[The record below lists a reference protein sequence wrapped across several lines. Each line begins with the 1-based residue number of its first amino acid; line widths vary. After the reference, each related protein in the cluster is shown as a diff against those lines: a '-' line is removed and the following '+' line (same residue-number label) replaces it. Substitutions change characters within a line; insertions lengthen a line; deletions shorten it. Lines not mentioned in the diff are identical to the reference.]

1 MNKSILTQIIML
13 MLLATGATSAQE
25 VNKLYFG
32 DVTSSME
39 LTAYVPVYLENTS
52 TDITAVQF
60 DIELPKNVSFNNFNS
75 SNITL
80 NSERID
86 GHTVTVTNSGQKGR
100 ILLSSSANKPIKG
113 NSGELLRF
121 PVRLNSNLVVGE
133 AYNISI
139 SKVFIPNTA
148 GENVVTESAGCSI
161 TIEGSPDFEVSD
173 VSLIGVDSITPG
185 DTLTY
190 QYTVKNVGVKAT
202 SAGFRIYYDLYSSST
217 YDDISSKTYNT
228 LLQPGETV
236 TITEDI
242 VLSTTFTLSAQRIY
256 PRIRLEALSGSGE
269 LSSATSNNSVI
280 NSSDIHI
287 LKTIYSLDP
296 ATGTWNESSPGT
308 KQIYLRRYGYT
319 GETGSSSYFDIAIE
333 KGDSRIALGYS
344 AVYYSGQYSTTTYNR
359 PYVTIT
365 NDDIVNEDDEIVI
378 SFTKRYDKSIVLYG
392 RYTLVDDEAD
402 GKTLKLTSSKTDVTE
417 GESFTMTV
425 TLPETATND
434 VTVNISYNNSSD
446 YFVAPGSVTI
456 PAGSQSAT
464 FDVQTIDDEVV
475 RSNTTITFTITA
487 TNYVKGTR
495 TINWKDNDN
504 NIFSNIVDEEWEL
517 LKSIYQKTNGAN
529 WTNSRWYIKETKEE
543 TGSLSG
549 VSVVNGHVTNLALG
563 GRGMNCDLIPEFF
576 MFPKLKT
583 LYLWSNGLNGNLED
597 VFVNISE
604 ALEDLTSFTIQDNSL
619 TGNIGA
625 CNLSV
630 IMPALTTL
638 NISNNKIRDIMPAL
652 PSSITSLT
660 FSGQTLDENLG
671 SFTDFYKMTFE
682 QRQATLPTIMTYN
695 HRSQSYAANNYSYNI
710 LGDGWGFNILWNA
723 TPSMSYCG
731 GYNPW
736 NKLPSG
742 QVLSF
747 INSSN
752 NNSMLIDFEFQQG
765 DANFNGV
772 INLSDLQTIIT
783 FALQPEANQTKP
795 FNFYAANLIEDDI
808 VNVQDV
814 VAHIN
819 LMLDNGFT
827 PSFARRRITKRES
840 EPTDNEITNCIYVE
854 DGKLILKSDTPVAA
868 LDIILSGDNV
878 QWTEATSWFTKKQ
891 RGSRTIF
898 YSLFGDEIAVG
909 ETILANFDGTIED
922 AMVVALDGTEIPLS
936 IGINNADGIEALD
949 SPTIEK
955 SDYSTIYDLSGRKL
969 GTQNSKRTLPR
980 GVYIV
985 NGKKQVIK

>member
-1 MNKSILTQIIML
+1 MNKSIITQIILL
-13 MLLATGATSAQE
+13 MLLATGGASAQE

-32 DVTSSME
+32 DVASSMGQ
-39 LTAYVPVYLENTS
+39 TIYVPVYLENTS

-60 DIELPKNVSFNNFNS
+60 DIELPPNSNIYFNNFNS

-80 NSERID
+80 NTERID
-86 GHTVTVTNSGQKGR
+86 GHTTTVTYSGRTGR
-100 ILLSSSANKPIKG
+100 ILLSSSSNKPIKG

-121 PVRLNSNLVVGE
+121 PVYMNTNLVVGE
-133 AYNISI
+133 AYSISI
-139 SKVFIPNTA
+139 SKVLMPNTA
-148 GENVVTESAGCSI
+148 GENVVTETSGCSI

-173 VSLIGVDSITPG
+173 VSFIGVDSITPG

-190 QYTVKNVGVKAT
+190 RYTVKNVGIKAT
-202 SAGFRIYYDLYSSST
+202 TAGFTAYYSLYGTGGASST
-217 YDDISSKTYNT
+217 LPSISHND
-228 LLQPGETV
+228 LLEPGESITV
-236 TITEDI
+236 VER
-242 VLSTTFTLSAQRIY
+242 VPLSSTMYMPAGRVWPGIRISGN
-256 PRIRLEALSGSGE
+256 SGSGE
-269 LSSATSNNSVI
+269 LSTATSNNSTS
-280 NSSDIHI
+280 NSTDTHI
-287 LKTIYSLDP
+287 LKTIYKIDP
-296 ATGTWNESSPGT
+296 AEATWNESSGGT
-308 KQIYLRRYGYT
+308 KYIYLRRYGNSS
-319 GETGSSSYFDIAIE
+319 ETSSNSYFDIKIE
-333 KGDSRIALGYS
+333 KGDSRINLGYS
-344 AVYYSGQYSTTTYNR
+344 LVYYNNTYSTTTYNT
-359 PYVTIT
+359 PYLTIT
-365 NDDIVNEDDEIVI
+365 NDDEQNEDEEVII
-378 SFTKRYDKSIVLYG
+378 SFTKRNNTNIVLYG
-392 RYTLVDDEAD
+392 HYTLVDDDAT
-402 GKTLKLTSSKTDVTE
+402 GIRLTTSQSTVTE
-417 GESFTMTV
+417 GETFTLTA
-425 TLPETATND
+425 TLPEVAPSD
-434 VTVNISYNNSSD
+434 VVINISSTYSS
-446 YFVAPGSVTI
+446 YFTFPSSVTI
-456 PAGSQSAT
+456 PAGEQSVS
-464 FDVQTIDDEVV
+464 FDVTAVDNEVINNSV
-475 RSNTTITFTITA
+475 SVKFTASTSNY
-487 TNYVKGTR
+487 TNGTR
-495 TINWKDNDN
+495 TITWQDNDN
-504 NIFSNIVDEEWEL
+504 SLFSNIVDEEWEL

-543 TGSLSG
+543 TSSLSG

-563 GRGMNCDLIPEFF
+563 GRGMNCELIPEFF

-710 LGDGWGFNILWNA
+710 LGDGWGFNVIWNT
-723 TPSMSYCG
+723 TPSLSSYSN
-731 GYNPW
+731 YSPW

-742 QVLSF
+742 QVLRF
-747 INSSN
+747 INYSN
-752 NNSMLIDFEFQQG
+752 ENSMFIDLEFQQG
-765 DANFNGV
+765 DANFDGNV
-772 INLSDLQTIIT
+772 NLSDMQTIIT
-783 FALQPEANQTKP
+783 FALQPEANRSKA
-795 FNFYAANLIEDDI
+795 FNFYAANLIEDDV

-827 PSFARRRITKRES
+827 PNFARRKIAKRES

-854 DGKLILKSDTPVAA
+854 GGKLILKSDTPVAA
-868 LDIILSGDNV
+868 LDIVLSGDNA

-898 YSLFGDEIAVG
+898 YSLFGDEIAAG

-922 AMVVALDGTEIPLS
+922 AMVVALDGTEIPLN
-936 IGINNADGIEALD
+936 IGINNADGIEALG
-949 SPTIEK
+949 SSTIEK

-969 GTQNSKRTLPR
+969 GTQNTKRTLPR